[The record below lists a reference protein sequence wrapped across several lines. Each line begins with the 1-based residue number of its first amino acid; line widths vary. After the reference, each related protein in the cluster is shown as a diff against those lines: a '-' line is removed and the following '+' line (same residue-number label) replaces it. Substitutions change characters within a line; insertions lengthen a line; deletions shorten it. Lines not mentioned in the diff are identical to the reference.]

1 MVNMSPTGDQKKL
14 KLQFGNGIMK
24 FLKEVTKWT
33 EAPGTPNH
41 IYIFNDKNQNVG
53 YIKQGTSEMLMF
65 SKPSKQFDKR
75 RRQFV
80 EVEV

>member
-33 EAPGTPNH
+33 EALSTPNH

-75 RRQFV
+75 RQTVCRS
-80 EVEV
+80 

>member
-33 EAPGTPNH
+33 EALSTPNH

-75 RRQFV
+75 RQQFV